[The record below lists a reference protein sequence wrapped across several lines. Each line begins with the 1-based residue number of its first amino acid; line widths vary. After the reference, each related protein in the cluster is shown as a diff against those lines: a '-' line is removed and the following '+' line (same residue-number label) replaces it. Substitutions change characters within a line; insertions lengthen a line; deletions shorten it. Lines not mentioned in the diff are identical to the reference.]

1 VSSRSFRRGSADAI
15 FCASVLLVSLI
26 FLVQAWKL
34 PASRF
39 DPLGPGSFPIAICIL
54 LALLSAC
61 GLGLSLAGR
70 SLGEAETSMILGVSD
85 EGGARRRPWLA
96 VFVFLA
102 VVAYAA
108 ALQWDLIGFF
118 FATTI
123 FVSCA
128 GFAMSRRTRRAA
140 AVALA
145 VALGISATLT
155 LVFGKLLGLPLP

>member
-1 VSSRSFRRGSADAI
+1 MSSRSSRGGSADAV
-15 FCASVLLVSLI
+15 FCACVLLASLV
-26 FLVQAWKL
+26 FLMQAWKL

-39 DPLGPGSFPIAICIL
+39 DPLGPGSFPIAISIL

-70 SLGEAETSMILGVSD
+70 SLGEAETSMILGVSNP
-85 EGGARRRPWLA
+85 EGARRRPWLA

-102 VVAYAA
+102 AVLYAA

-118 FATTI
+118 LATTI

-128 GFAMSRRTRRAA
+128 GFAMSKRTRRTA

-145 VALGISATLT
+145 VALGVSAMLT